1 VSSLTAWHVDPNDP
15 RAPTLEIW
23 NELSPSERRRVLDA
37 LPSELQATLPPEGDP
52 HRIPKHKALDA
63 LEAFFRKLGRRVYLS
78 SELPVYYPG
87 ERVFAPDLIAVLDV
101 EPGERLRWV
110 VVEEGKGIDF
120 ALEVTLSGSRQKDL
134 QENVERYA
142 RLKIPEYFVF
152 DRRNHRLHGW
162 RLSGN
167 QYERIVPQGGRWESL
182 VLGLMLAVEAHRV
195 RFYLGTAVVPESEE
209 LVARA
214 NALVDDL
221 QNRLALAEQ
230 RAEEEKQRAEEEKQR
245 AESAERRV
253 HDLEAEVERL
263 RAASKNG
270 EP

>member
-1 VSSLTAWHVDPNDP
+1 MAALPPGQRLCRSTSVS
-15 RAPTLEIW
+15 
-23 NELSPSERRRVLDA
+23 RRRNSKPQLE
-37 LPSELQATLPPEGDP
+37 STLPPEGDP

-87 ERVFAPDLIAVLDV
+87 ERIFAPDLIAVLDV

-110 VVEEGKGIDF
+110 VADEGKGI
-120 ALEVTLSGSRQKDL
+120 EVTLSGSRQKDL
-134 QENVERYA
+134 EENVERYA

-152 DRRNHRLHGW
+152 DRRNGRLYGW
-162 RLSGN
+162 RLSGSE
-167 QYERIVPQGGRWESL
+167 YERIVPQGGRWESL

-221 QNRLALAEQ
+221 QNHLALAEQ

-245 AESAERRV
+245 AEAAERRL
-253 HDLEAEVERL
+253 HDLEAEIERL

-270 EP
+270 EG